1 MSLASDDVCSLE
13 EGLAG
18 DLEGVTRWV
27 KANKLKLN
35 VKKTQLLLLGRRKG
49 VQRMEQAEIW
59 MDGQVIQRSKEVKCL
74 GVLLD
79 DELKWKEQVLRVR
92 KKGFAGLSRLRRLRD
107 MLPPSTKKKLYNAL
121 VLPHLDYCSVVWQE
135 CSEGLRQ
142 KLERVQNYG
151 MRLILSKP
159 PRTPSAGLREEL
171 QWLSLE
177 KRREVSR
184 LALVHRCVKG
194 QAPSC
199 LAARLKTNAGLGRRM
214 TRGHSKLFV
223 PQATTGYFHKSFTFV
238 GIKTWNRLPNEV
250 RSLNC
255 SKTFKKRLRSLWP

>member
-1 MSLASDDVCSLE
+1 MCLGEAKSEWSGILRGVPQGSILGPLLFILYVNDLPHAINRSTVKQYADDTTMSLASDDVCSLE

-49 VQRMEQAEIW
+49 VQRMEQAEIR

-92 KKGFAGLSRLRRLRD
+92 KKGFAELSRLRRLRD

-135 CSEGLRQ
+135 CTKELRQ
-142 KLERVQNYG
+142 KKKEGPKLWHAPYLIEATQDSECGTEGGAAVVVTGEEER
-151 MRLILSKP
+151 S
-159 PRTPSAGLREEL
+159 
-171 QWLSLE
+171 
-177 KRREVSR
+177 
-184 LALVHRCVKG
+184 
-194 QAPSC
+194 
-199 LAARLKTNAGLGRRM
+199 
-214 TRGHSKLFV
+214 V
-223 PQATTGYFHKSFTFV
+223 PV
-238 GIKTWNRLPNEV
+238 GIGT
-250 RSLNC
+250 
-255 SKTFKKRLRSLWP
+255 